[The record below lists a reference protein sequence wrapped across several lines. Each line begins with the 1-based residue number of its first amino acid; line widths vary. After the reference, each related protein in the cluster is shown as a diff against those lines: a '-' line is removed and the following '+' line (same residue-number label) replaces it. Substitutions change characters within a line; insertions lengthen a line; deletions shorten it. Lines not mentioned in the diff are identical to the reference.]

1 MSDLLVTN
9 RKNYERNEQKND
21 YKYIKS
27 NLLFPFLF
35 GSVLLA
41 KEKDDDSSNRIKINK
56 SLNSEAVNQRLNFNF
71 IADVVDETLPSI
83 VHIEIKQNVMFG
95 ANSPSRYGS
104 TYLNFNLYFISS
116 YG

>member
-104 TYLNFNLYFISS
+104 NYLNFNLYFISS